1 MNNANIDKIKKMA
14 RENGIK
20 IKYICSQLGLA
31 ETYLSN
37 CKSGKD
43 RMTDERLYKIADIL
57 GTTYE
62 YLTDQTDDPSPKT
75 ADIIASADSADEKV
89 VLMLISKLPE
99 LSEDDIDILEALL
112 SLPKQEF
119 SHCLNVLKVVM
130 KQ

>member
-1 MNNANIDKIKKMA
+1 MANIAKIKDMCKKQ
-14 RENGIK
+14 GIK
-20 IKYICSQLGLA
+20 QGYLCNQLGVGYTFLNDVSA
-31 ETYLSN
+31 
-37 CKSGKD
+37 GKN

-89 VLMLISKLPE
+89 VLMLISRLPE